1 MDWSK
6 QTIDKKITACETR
19 LDTYQDE
26 FWDILIDLMDNP
38 DNGSFT
44 HPRIT
49 DKKPKYYWIERLKEL
64 QLSINYSSNWIREI
78 RMDLARE
85 SLEEA
90 FTPKIK
96 SMLIEDYQKKIK
108 ELEDE

>member
-1 MDWSK
+1 
-6 QTIDKKITACETR
+6 
-19 LDTYQDE
+19 
-26 FWDILIDLMDNP
+26 
-38 DNGSFT
+38 
-44 HPRIT
+44 
-49 DKKPKYYWIERLKEL
+49 
-64 QLSINYSSNWIREI
+64 
-78 RMDLARE
+78 MDLARE